1 MLGKLS
7 DGSAAYAEKECA
19 FEQDIDISG
28 EAGAVTIKTES
39 SSYTISDEGVEAKAA
54 LKAEITAQRG
64 GELRLLKSITLL
76 TDKPK
81 ARDKNCAVKICYA
94 DPEGD
99 LWEIAKKYS
108 TSAEA
113 IAEEN
118 SAEPA
123 DGRRILI
130 IPMKN

>member
-1 MLGKLS
+1 M
-7 DGSAAYAEKECA
+7 
-19 FEQDIDISG
+19 
-28 EAGAVTIKTES
+28 
-39 SSYTISDEGVEAKAA
+39 
-54 LKAEITAQRG
+54 
-64 GELRLLKSITLL
+64 
-76 TDKPK
+76 
-81 ARDKNCAVKICYA
+81 KICYA